1 MKRVFWF
8 NGKENVTQ
16 LAETLRQ
23 VAGENTVYVC
33 LGSDKILIE
42 SIGPKVGT
50 RIKARSNGSIIVY
63 GIEGDPINALNVQ
76 KAQQL
81 IKYAHP
87 KNKIIAINAAW
98 GDRSG
103 KIFVKDGGIRPGSG
117 CGKEFDEIGDESIL
131 CTITKKASRSY
142 RILKTFIDLLEKY
155 DVRNSGYYERMARYK
170 YIEEF
175 VNTAADTIADAI
187 LLASA

>member
-1 MKRVFWF
+1 MKRVFWY

-63 GIEGDPINALNVQ
+63 GIEGDPHKRPQCTKGTTI
-76 KAQQL
+76 
-81 IKYAHP
+81 
-87 KNKIIAINAAW
+87 NKI
-98 GDRSG
+98 RTSQ
-103 KIFVKDGGIRPGSG
+103 K
-117 CGKEFDEIGDESIL
+117 
-131 CTITKKASRSY
+131 
-142 RILKTFIDLLEKY
+142 
-155 DVRNSGYYERMARYK
+155 
-170 YIEEF
+170 
-175 VNTAADTIADAI
+175 
-187 LLASA
+187 